1 MAKQHRS
8 FCIRI
13 ILFVYRLM
21 LTVGIRL
28 RTTRHFNIHSPNLCG
43 IITLLPMISSVPLNF
58 LSSVAL
64 LASRN
69 NLSINFALCIRYL
82 EYLEA
87 VVKLILL
94 TNEIVLKTI
103 QHEPTVA
110 IGGTNL
116 YEVSRGIIKC
126 QFILRSGI
134 RIGHQ

>member
-1 MAKQHRS
+1 
-8 FCIRI
+8 
-13 ILFVYRLM
+13 M

-64 LASRN
+64 LASKN
-69 NLSINFALCIRYL
+69 NLSINIALCIR
-82 EYLEA
+82 YLEA

>member
-1 MAKQHRS
+1 
-8 FCIRI
+8 
-13 ILFVYRLM
+13 M

-64 LASRN
+64 LASKN
-69 NLSINFALCIRYL
+69 NLSINIALCIR
-82 EYLEA
+82 YLEA

-116 YEVSRGIIKC
+116 HEVSRGIIKC

>member
-64 LASRN
+64 LASKN
-69 NLSINFALCIRYL
+69 NLSINIALCIR
-82 EYLEA
+82 YLEA

-94 TNEIVLKTI
+94 TNEIVLQAI

>member
-1 MAKQHRS
+1 
-8 FCIRI
+8 
-13 ILFVYRLM
+13 M

-64 LASRN
+64 LASKN

-103 QHEPTVA
+103 HHKPAVA
-110 IGGTNL
+110 IGCTNL
-116 YEVSRGIIKC
+116 HDVCCGVVK
-126 QFILRSGI
+126 
-134 RIGHQ
+134 